1 MEVTNTSYAFSGLEC
16 PHTLVN
22 YRNLRER
29 QCQACTS
36 TASPYWNTCQHTLAC
51 AHTWLNHIPTTKNSI
66 TDETFQGG
74 KGSCCFTTARGRL
87 QTVSGA
93 MKCAFQQH
101 TQAGSPISLSK
112 FLVQNFETGPPHSVD
127 QAGLEFRDLLPLPPS
142 TPPCLRWV
150 YILKHHYHMC
160 TQTGRASAGG
170 TEGPGPSPLERHRA
184 RQVRKAGKSS
194 VCSQRGS
201 RSCCPLAETP
211 SPPPGTDAKEK
222 LYVCVKGTH
231 TPHTAFCGSQS
242 QTSSHCS
249 KWDTSGTV
257 RGTVAEE
264 SANEP
269 RAPLLHR
276 RGPWSPGHW
285 LFIKSEEKIHL
296 SQPHSFGHYHYKA
309 NRNKVIHELWAV
321 SPSFSPLFLWK

>member
-1 MEVTNTSYAFSGLEC
+1 MLAGLAALTLPKVESEPCAKASGIFSGFPNDSTSRPLTTESC
-16 PHTLVN
+16 REQKHRTVTESSGFRGALGGDQHKLCFLRTGMPPHTSD

-51 AHTWLNHIPTTKNSI
+51 AHTWLNHIPTTKKLNHRRDISR
-66 TDETFQGG
+66 G

-170 TEGPGPSPLERHRA
+170 TEGPA
-184 RQVRKAGKSS
+184 RSLV
-194 VCSQRGS
+194 
-201 RSCCPLAETP
+201 LW
-211 SPPPGTDAKEK
+211 
-222 LYVCVKGTH
+222 KGTELGKLGKLGR
-231 TPHTAFCGSQS
+231 AACA
-242 QTSSHCS
+242 
-249 KWDTSGTV
+249 V
-257 RGTVAEE
+257 RGRQE
-264 SANEP
+264 
-269 RAPLLHR
+269 LL
-276 RGPWSPGHW
+276 
-285 LFIKSEEKIHL
+285 
-296 SQPHSFGHYHYKA
+296 SFA
-309 NRNKVIHELWAV
+309 
-321 SPSFSPLFLWK
+321 

>member
-1 MEVTNTSYAFSGLEC
+1 MTNTSYAFSGLEY
-16 PHTLVN
+16 PHTLVTTG
-22 YRNLRER
+22 
-29 QCQACTS
+29 TS
-36 TASPYWNTCQHTLAC
+36 ESGSVKPVPAQL
-51 AHTWLNHIPTTKNSI
+51 AHTGTFVSTHWHVLIHGSTTYLLPKNSI

-101 TQAGSPISLSK
+101 TQAGSSISLSK

-170 TEGPGPSPLERHRA
+170 TEGPGPVPSPLERHRT

-201 RSCCPLAETP
+201 RSCCPLVETP

-231 TPHTAFCGSQS
+231 PTHSLLWVTIPDFLSLLQMGYL
-242 QTSSHCS
+242 
-249 KWDTSGTV
+249 WDRERNSG
-257 RGTVAEE
+257 
-264 SANEP
+264 
-269 RAPLLHR
+269 R
-276 RGPWSPGHW
+276 R
-285 LFIKSEEKIHL
+285 KRK
-296 SQPHSFGHYHYKA
+296 
-309 NRNKVIHELWAV
+309 
-321 SPSFSPLFLWK
+321 

>member
-87 QTVSGA
+87 QIVSGA

-170 TEGPGPSPLERHRA
+170 TEGPGLVLWKGTELGKLGKPGRAVCAVRGEAGAAVLWLRPLHHHLVQMPR
-184 RQVRKAGKSS
+184 
-194 VCSQRGS
+194 
-201 RSCCPLAETP
+201 RSCM
-211 SPPPGTDAKEK
+211 
-222 LYVCVKGTH
+222 CV
-231 TPHTAFCGSQS
+231 
-242 QTSSHCS
+242 
-249 KWDTSGTV
+249 
-257 RGTVAEE
+257 
-264 SANEP
+264 
-269 RAPLLHR
+269 
-276 RGPWSPGHW
+276 
-285 LFIKSEEKIHL
+285 
-296 SQPHSFGHYHYKA
+296 
-309 NRNKVIHELWAV
+309 
-321 SPSFSPLFLWK
+321 